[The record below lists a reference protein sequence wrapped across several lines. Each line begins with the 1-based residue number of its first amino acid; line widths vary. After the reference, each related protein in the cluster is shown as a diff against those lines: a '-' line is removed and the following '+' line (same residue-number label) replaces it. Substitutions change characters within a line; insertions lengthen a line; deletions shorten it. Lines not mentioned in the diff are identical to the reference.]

1 MKDITEMTLHDGTPV
16 GNLIFTSRHNAGG
29 SVSKTMIG
37 AQVYS
42 MESVN
47 VVICANGRGEIMYN
61 SLTRIPSHMNVRHKD
76 FMPAHFRMSD
86 LMLDKIYCTSVL
98 GQLARAMGIVND
110 FICSGPRKNLKNS
123 DLYHLRIMLP
133 HNPYTKQEMIPI
145 FLSQVSEMVRL
156 LTSDPHPVIVAS
168 PEEICTRAEYDS
180 SDIEMV
186 KQMLLD
192 AGFQPVRKNS
202 KWYYLSK

>member
-1 MKDITEMTLHDGTPV
+1 MKDITEVTLHDGTRA
-16 GNLIFTSRHNAGG
+16 GNIIITARHNDGG
-29 SVSKTMIG
+29 SVHKTIIG
-37 AQVYS
+37 TPVYS
-42 MESVN
+42 VEN
-47 VVICANGRGEIMYN
+47 INIALRIANQGEIMYN
-61 SLTRIPSHMNVRHKD
+61 TLMRIPSHANVRHKD

-86 LMLDKIYCTSVL
+86 LMLDKIHCTSVL
-98 GQLARAMGIVND
+98 GELARAMGIVND
-110 FICSGPRKNLKNS
+110 FVCSGPRKNLKNS

-133 HNPYTKQEMIPI
+133 HHPYTKEEMIPI
-145 FLSQVSEMVRL
+145 FLSQVSEMTQL

-168 PEEICTRAEYDS
+168 PEEICTKAEYDS

-202 KWYYLSK
+202 KWYYISK